1 MNGAVEPS
9 IDPAISATALRDV
22 PLPVFC
28 DEAGHTGP
36 NLLDPDQRMFGYA
49 SVAIDDAD
57 AWKCC
62 ATISLSAS
70 ASIRMSG
77 DGVCSGDGRA

>member
-1 MNGAVEPS
+1 MPASDGGDDFLGIGGQDEGFRAFVVFGKEAVDGS
-9 IDPAISATALRDV
+9 LRV
-22 PLPVFC
+22 
-28 DEAGHTGP
+28 
-36 NLLDPDQRMFGYA
+36 
-49 SVAIDDAD
+49 
-57 AWKCC
+57 CC